1 VIDIVTPSGAGLD
14 AGAIDTSIYRAGN
27 ILSVQIGNL
36 EYAPDLGIDLAYFLS
51 EDFIFQNESF
61 KSYLVQILA
70 NYSINVES
78 VIEVINSLYTNLTFK
93 IPPSDSGGGLIA
105 R

>member
-1 VIDIVTPSGAGLD
+1 MIDIVTPSENGLD
-14 AGAIDTSIYRAGN
+14 AGAINTQIYRAGN
-27 ILSVQIGNL
+27 ILSVQIGAL
-36 EYAPDLGIDLAYFLS
+36 EYAQEFGIDLAYFLS
-51 EDFIFQNESF
+51 EDFVFQNESF
-61 KSYLVQILA
+61 KSYLIQILA

-78 VIEVINSLYTNLTFK
+78 VLTVIESLYSDLTFK